1 MTVRVSARPGAA
13 RRWTTVA
20 AGVAVLVGAGAVVTR
35 WPSPSAAGD
44 AAALRTRGLA
54 STGVAFSGYA
64 DTSGSLPLP
73 DADILAST
81 AHLLGDTNRL
91 RIWSAGAGRSRV
103 DELRTGGELDSY
115 VDGDTV
121 TRWDSDA
128 RTVTVVSG
136 WGTARLPQPP
146 DITPPELGRRLLA
159 LAGDVADIAAG
170 GDRVAG
176 RTTTALSMT
185 PADGRSLIR
194 EARVWLDNATGLP
207 LRATVTAR
215 DGSMA
220 VESAMR
226 EVRFTAPSESV
237 LTFVAPPD
245 AAYEEV
251 SLADVQELID
261 RRGGAR
267 ALPATAAGLPVR
279 AGSTLGLASYGNA
292 FTLVWVVPLS
302 GADLSH
308 LRRRY
313 LRRGQE
319 PQTMSYGDQLLI
331 TTPLLTGALVDTPR
345 GAFAIAGT
353 VTVDVVQAVAAD
365 LARGAA

>member
-1 MTVRVSARPGAA
+1 
-13 RRWTTVA
+13 
-20 AGVAVLVGAGAVVTR
+20 TR

-54 STGVAFSGYA
+54 SAGVAFSGYA
-64 DTSGSLPLP
+64 ETSGSLPLP

-81 AHLLGDTNRL
+81 AHLLGDTNHL
-91 RIWSAGAGRSRV
+91 RIWSVDAGRSRV

-136 WGTARLPQPP
+136 WRTARLPQPP

-159 LAGDVADIAAG
+159 LAGDVADITAGVVLAAG

-176 RTTTALSMT
+176 RATTALTMT

-261 RRGGAR
+261 RRGGGAR